1 MGFSPVNRGANI
13 KFLKDPVILD
23 LLLAGSYQDEKVIRE
38 NSGSPRAK
46 EVT

>member
-23 LLLAGSYQDEKVIRE
+23 LLLAGSYQCYRVIMVTC
-38 NSGSPRAK
+38 GSPRAK
-46 EVT
+46 EDT